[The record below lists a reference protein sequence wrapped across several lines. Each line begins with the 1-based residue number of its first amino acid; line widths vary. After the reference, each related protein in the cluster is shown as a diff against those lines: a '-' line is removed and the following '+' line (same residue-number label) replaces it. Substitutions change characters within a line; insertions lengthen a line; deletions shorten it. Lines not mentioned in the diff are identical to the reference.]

1 MTTTN
6 TALVDETSIV
16 LGGDFLVSPLST
28 QILLAFRRAMAI
40 QHKLPSEIIQMK
52 GMSGRK
58 YRYFINNL
66 VAILG
71 APEYLEV
78 GSWAGSTACA
88 AMHGNAGRFLCIDN
102 WSEFGGPRD
111 QFLSN
116 TQFARNSRIDF
127 QFIES
132 DFRAVDFS
140 SIGLFN
146 IYLFDGPHEARDQYD
161 GLMMALPALQREFVF
176 VVDDWNWN
184 RVRQGTFSALKE
196 SGISILS
203 SIQIKTNQNDGTPVL
218 KFEQS
223 EWHNG
228 YFIAHCLKK
237 P

>member
-1 MTTTN
+1 MSPTN
-6 TALVDETSIV
+6 SSGEDETSIA
-16 LGGDFLVSPLST
+16 LRGGFLVSTLST
-28 QILLAFRRAMAI
+28 HILLAFRRAMEI
-40 QHKLPSEIIQMK
+40 QHKLPAEVLQMK

-71 APEYLEV
+71 APRYLEV

-116 TQFARNSRIDF
+116 TQNARNPRIEF

-132 DFRAVDFS
+132 DFRSVDFS

-146 IYLFDGPHEARDQYD
+146 IYLFDGPHEAKDQYD
-161 GLMMALPALQREFVF
+161 GLMMALPALEGEFVF
-176 VVDDWNWN
+176 IVDDWNWE
-184 RVRQGTFSALKE
+184 RVRQGTFSAMKE
-196 SGISILS
+196 AGIGLLS
-203 SIQIKTNQNDGTPVL
+203 SIQIKTNQNNGTPVL
-218 KFEQS
+218 KFEHS

-237 P
+237 E

>member
-1 MTTTN
+1 MTESN
-6 TALVDETSIV
+6 QPSRDETSIV
-16 LGGDFLVSPLST
+16 LRGDFLLSPLSALV
-28 QILLAFRRAMAI
+28 LLAFRRALEI
-40 QHKLPSEIIQMK
+40 QHKLPEKILGMQ

-66 VAILG
+66 VEMLG
-71 APEYLEV
+71 APGYLEV
-78 GSWAGSTACA
+78 GSWAGSTVCA
-88 AMHGNAGRFLCIDN
+88 AMHGNAGKFLCIDN

-111 QFLSN
+111 RFLSN
-116 TQFARNSRIDF
+116 TQAVKNPRIDF
-127 QFIES
+127 QFIER

-146 IYLFDGPHEARDQYD
+146 IYFFDGPHETSDQFD
-161 GLMMALPALQREFVF
+161 GLMMALPALHREFVF
-176 VVDDWNWN
+176 IVDDWNWD

-196 SGISILS
+196 GGVSILS
-203 SIQIKTNQNDGTPVL
+203 SIQIKTNQNNGTPVL

-237 P
+237 K